1 MNNTTEMLLFKSQPS
16 SSSTAVPKEAS
27 VVENGVEDKPS
38 KGDAEDVVD
47 ANSEEVTT
55 ANVDEVDAERVE
67 KRKSPELPLPGIPL
81 PELPTPEAPAPTPD
95 VTMLSVQ
102 DGKENV
108 TDDEGQLTPSGTLSR
123 TGTLDE

>member
-1 MNNTTEMLLFKSQPS
+1 MLPFKSQPS
-16 SSSTAVPKEAS
+16 SSSTAVPEEAS

-55 ANVDEVDAERVE
+55 ANVDEVDAEHVE

-81 PELPTPEAPAPTPD
+81 PELPAPEAPAATPD
-95 VTMLSVQ
+95 VTLLSVQ

>member
-1 MNNTTEMLLFKSQPS
+1 MNNKTEMLPFKSQPS

-27 VVENGVEDKPS
+27 VVENGVEDKPA

-47 ANSEEVTT
+47 TNSEEVTT

-81 PELPTPEAPAPTPD
+81 PELPAPEAPAATPD
-95 VTMLSVQ
+95 VTLLSIQ

>member
-38 KGDAEDVVD
+38 KGDTEDVVD

-81 PELPTPEAPAPTPD
+81 PELPAPEAPAPTPD

>member
-1 MNNTTEMLLFKSQPS
+1 MNSKTEMQPFKSQPS
-16 SSSTAVPKEAS
+16 SSSTAVSKEAS

-38 KGDAEDVVD
+38 KGDAEDAVD

-55 ANVDEVDAERVE
+55 ANVDDVDAERVE

-81 PELPTPEAPAPTPD
+81 PELPAPEAPAATPD
-95 VTMLSVQ
+95 VTLLSVQ
-102 DGKENV
+102 DGKENG